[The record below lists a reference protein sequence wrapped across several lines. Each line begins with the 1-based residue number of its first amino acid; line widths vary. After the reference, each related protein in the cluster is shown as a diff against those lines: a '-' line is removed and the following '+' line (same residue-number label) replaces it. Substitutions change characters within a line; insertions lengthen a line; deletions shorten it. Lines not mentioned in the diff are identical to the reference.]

1 MSLIE
6 DNLNKVLSTLPQG
19 VRLVAVSKFH
29 PADMV
34 REAYDAGQRLF
45 GENRPQELKEKYA
58 LLPKDIEW
66 HMIGHLQTNKVKYI
80 APFVAMIESLDSERL
95 AETIDKEA
103 AKCGRTIDCL
113 LEIHVA
119 REQTKSGWD
128 FTELEQFIRAGGFNA
143 YPNIRIRGVM
153 GMATFTDDAAVVRG
167 DFMRL
172 AECKRILAPYFGP
185 EFDTLSMG
193 MSEDYPIAVEC
204 GAKFIV
210 SPGFDE
216 EVVRWCVENGVAVTP
231 GCVTPT
237 EIMAAM
243 KLGLNVVKFFPAGVY
258 GGLSAMKAL
267 SGPFGGIKFIPTGG
281 VNTQNIGEFIAA
293 PFIHAVGGSWV
304 CPKADIAAGNFEKIT
319 ALCKQA
325 RSAALGF
332 EVAHIGVNCE
342 DAAAASAVCEK
353 LNEAFDL
360 PVKDGSSSMF
370 ASSGIEVMKTMFKG
384 KNGHIAIR
392 TNSVELA
399 VAELAKKGFAY
410 DESSAKY
417 KNGRMTVAYLKDE
430 FGGFAVHLLQ
440 K

>member
-1 MSLIE
+1 MDSLKR
-6 DNLNKVLSTLPQG
+6 LAASAVVPVVVLDDAKDA
-19 VRLVAVSKFH
+19 VATAK
-29 PADMV
+29 
-34 REAYDAGQRLF
+34 
-45 GENRPQELKEKYA
+45 A
-58 LLPKDIEW
+58 LLTGGVDVMEITFRTAAAADSIK
-66 HMIGHLQTNKVKYI
+66 
-80 APFVAMIESLDSERL
+80 AVAESCPDMLVG
-95 AETIDKEA
+95 AGTVI
-103 AKCGRTIDCL
+103 T
-113 LEIHVA
+113 
-119 REQTKSGWD
+119 
-128 FTELEQFIRAGGFNA
+128 LEQCR
-143 YPNIRIRGVM
+143 
-153 GMATFTDDAAVVRG
+153 
-167 DFMRL
+167 
-172 AECKRILAPYFGP
+172 K
-185 EFDTLSMG
+185 
-193 MSEDYPIAVEC
+193 AVEC

-210 SPGFDE
+210 APGFDE

-267 SGPFGGIKFIPTGG
+267 SGPFGG

-319 ALCKQA
+319 GLCKQA